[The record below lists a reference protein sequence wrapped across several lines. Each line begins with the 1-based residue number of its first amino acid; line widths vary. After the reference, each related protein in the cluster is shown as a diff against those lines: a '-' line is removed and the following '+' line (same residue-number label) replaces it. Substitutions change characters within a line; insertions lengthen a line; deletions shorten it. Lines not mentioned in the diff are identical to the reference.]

1 MMRFVLL
8 FVRVAGTT
16 TLRAFDGHD
25 RCEEQHDRH
34 DQNHQGHKESSCTD
48 LWIFQCQCEI
58 DG

>member
-48 LWIFQCQCEI
+48 L
-58 DG
+58 